1 MIKNSLS
8 LYKNNWYNA
17 SIQKSLIKI
26 CNDSQDVWLSAKIL
40 QTSDGF
46 VYADVPNSIFN
57 AFLPL
62 LNDDGAEK
70 PPKNERHFDD
80 VGAHITVIKSKEIEQ
95 NNIFFNDVGR
105 TIHYKM
111 LGVRKV
117 EDPDGWD
124 EIESVWFIAV
134 ESPDLEELR
143 VKYGLTP
150 RIKDHLF
157 HITLAVKPRPLT
169 DNTFV

>member
-1 MIKNSLS
+1 MIKSGTQNT
-8 LYKNNWYNA
+8 KNWYSNN
-17 SIQKSLIKI
+17 IYNNLIKL

-62 LNDDGAEK
+62 LNDEPGVSK

-80 VGAHITVIKSKEIEQ
+80 VGAHISVIKSREIKE
-95 NNIFFNDVGR
+95 NNIIFNDIGR

-111 LGVRKV
+111 LGVRQV
-117 EDPDGWD
+117 ENPDGWE
-124 EIESVWFIAV
+124 EIEKVWFIAV
-134 ESPDLEELR
+134 ESPDLEQLR
-143 VKYGLTP
+143 TKYGLSP

-157 HITLAVKPRPLT
+157 HITLAVKPRMIT
-169 DNTFV
+169 DQYFT